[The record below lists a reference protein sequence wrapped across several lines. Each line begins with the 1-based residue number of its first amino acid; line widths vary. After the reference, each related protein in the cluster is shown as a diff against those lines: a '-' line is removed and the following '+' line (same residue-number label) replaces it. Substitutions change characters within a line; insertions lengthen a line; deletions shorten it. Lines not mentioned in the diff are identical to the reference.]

1 MIEHGVEKVEEVPRV
16 EDVTQPDDGATTKAL
31 VAVYGEPIDGG
42 VPVYDAGLGYC
53 VWQLAASASSPVT
66 VSDGMGGFEL
76 VFDDDGNV
84 VYA

>member
-31 VAVYGEPIDGG
+31 VAVYGEPIDGS

-53 VWQLAASASSPVT
+53 VWQVVSVGAPVT
-66 VSDGMGGFEL
+66 VDDGMGGFEL
-76 VFDDDGNV
+76 VFDGDGNV
-84 VYA
+84 VYT